1 MISLSGKQVVAL
13 YLILQK
19 HEEELDPNLQ
29 VLFNRIQGE
38 LFTSLSIE
46 EMENLEELYKN
57 KIDVLEKRGYI

>member
-13 YLILQK
+13 YLMLQK
-19 HEEELDPNLQ
+19 HEEDLDPNLQ

-46 EMENLEELYKN
+46 EMETLEELYKN